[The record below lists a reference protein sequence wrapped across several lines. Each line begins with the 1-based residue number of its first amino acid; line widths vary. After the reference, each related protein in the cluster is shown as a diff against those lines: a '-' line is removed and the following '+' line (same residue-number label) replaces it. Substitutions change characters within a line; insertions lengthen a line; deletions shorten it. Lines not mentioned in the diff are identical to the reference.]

1 MSKLRSYQEQVQEVL
16 AKSLKT
22 LEEQHRAVDAK
33 AFSYAENIEAQARSY
48 SVKDLRAKHDKALDT
63 IYSSV
68 TNFNDKANT
77 LVQDLIAKFDGKE
90 KEVKKEFNEEVKEF
104 KGKATSANNKARKS
118 VKRNADRASQKVEET
133 IESV

>member
-16 AKSLKT
+16 TKSIKT

-63 IYSSV
+63 LYSSV
-68 TNFNDKANT
+68 TSFNDKANT
-77 LVQDLIAKFDGKE
+77 LVQDLIAKFDSTE
-90 KEVKKEFNEEVKEF
+90 KEVKKEVKT
-104 KGKATSANNKARKS
+104 KAKTTNDKTRKS
-118 VKRNADRASQKVEET
+118 VKRTADRASDKVEET
-133 IESV
+133 IDAI